1 MELERAGADA
11 ACGTLVV
18 TMSRLLRSAE
28 VSPPVHGTPPP
39 PVLSTY
45 LLGLVISIR
54 IGNCPSFS
62 GGFSLDDVLCQ
73 VPGLNSDSIRDP
85 LFSLTLFSISLLSLL
100 YPHGDRGLSAG

>member
-39 PVLSTY
+39 PVLFTY

-62 GGFSLDDVLCQ
+62 GGSHLMTFFAKSLDLTQTVLGT
-73 VPGLNSDSIRDP
+73 PSSP
-85 LFSLTLFSISLLSLL
+85 
-100 YPHGDRGLSAG
+100 